1 MAFLNPASTFLVIPP
16 VSLLLFQTNMS
27 GLHPGGIRVS
37 GLVGGGEHI
46 HEGWISTTLLV
57 GV

>member
-16 VSLLLFQTNMS
+16 VSLFLFQISMS
-27 GLHPGGIRVS
+27 DLHPGGIRAS
-37 GLVGGGEHI
+37 DLVGGGEHI
-46 HEGWISTTLLV
+46 HKGWISTTLLV

>member
-1 MAFLNPASTFLVIPP
+1 MASLNPASIFLVIPP
-16 VSLLLFQTNMS
+16 VSLFLFQINMS

-37 GLVGGGEHI
+37 DLVGGGEHI
-46 HEGWISTTLLV
+46 HEGWISTILLV